1 MNNYKTEKTSQ
12 TPAISLDAKTGHL
25 SFSGRS
31 LPEDSSVFYKPVFSW
46 LEEYTKNPAEK
57 TSVIFGLDY
66 FNTASAKAIFS
77 IIVKFDK
84 LFENNQPVSIN
95 WLYDEDDEDM
105 KELGEEYQD
114 LFSIPIKLIANK
126 DE

>member
-1 MNNYKTEKTSQ
+1 MNNYKTEKTTQ
-12 TPAISLDAKTGHL
+12 TPEISLNAITGDL

-46 LEEYTKNPAEK
+46 LDEYTMNPAEK

-77 IIVKFDK
+77 IIVKFNELSK
-84 LFENNQPVSIN
+84 NNHPISIN

-114 LFSIPIKLIANK
+114 LFSISIELIANK

>member
-1 MNNYKTEKTSQ
+1 MDNYKTKKTSQ
-12 TPAISLDAKTGHL
+12 TPEISLNAITGDL
-25 SFSGRS
+25 SFLGRS

-46 LEEYTKNPAEK
+46 LDEYTMNPAKK

-84 LFENNQPVSIN
+84 LSKNNHQININ

-114 LFSIPIKLIANK
+114 LFSIPIELIANK
-126 DE
+126 NE

>member
-1 MNNYKTEKTSQ
+1 MDNYKTKKTTQ
-12 TPAISLDAKTGHL
+12 TPEISLNAITGDL
-25 SFSGRS
+25 SFLGRS

-46 LEEYTKNPAEK
+46 LDEYTMNPAKK

-77 IIVKFDK
+77 IIVKLDK
-84 LFENNQPVSIN
+84 LSKNNHQININ

-114 LFSIPIKLIANK
+114 LFSIPLELIANK